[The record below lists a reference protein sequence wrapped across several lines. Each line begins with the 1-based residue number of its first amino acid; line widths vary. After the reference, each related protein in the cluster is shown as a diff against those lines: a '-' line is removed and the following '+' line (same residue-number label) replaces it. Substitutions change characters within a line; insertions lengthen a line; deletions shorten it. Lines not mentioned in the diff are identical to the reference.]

1 MADLQSNIS
10 SLVPSNI
17 TNTLS
22 QIQNPQSFGEQLL
35 DNAKKQVINAA
46 LGIVQKLKDEIQ
58 KTILRKIEFEKKIFI
73 NSLVAIA

>member
-10 SLVPSNI
+10 SLVPSGI

-22 QIQNPQSFGEQLL
+22 QIQNPQSFGDQLL
-35 DNAKKQVINAA
+35 DNAKKQVVNAA

-58 KTILRKIEFEKKIFI
+58 KTILRKI
-73 NSLVAIA
+73 